1 MKKIILLCLISVSLI
16 LSGCDTSDDKWTEPA
31 TDEEM
36 KLIETE
42 LTELYTD
49 AFSCDV
55 NVFPDLI
62 SFVEIELGI
71 RGKFTIFLSGFPP
84 FIISYDDAKAIGE
97 NCAKL
102 FDRFIEEYNKGNF
115 RAEFYYGG
123 GYSYRD
129 GILYY
134 HENE

>member
-1 MKKIILLCLISVSLI
+1 MKKIILLCLISVSFI

-49 AFSCDV
+49 AL
-55 NVFPDLI
+55 FPDLI
-62 SFVEIELGI
+62 SFAEIELGI
-71 RGKFTIFLSGFPP
+71 RGKFTIFLSDFPP

-115 RAEFYYGG
+115 RAEFHYGG
-123 GYSYRD
+123 YRYRD